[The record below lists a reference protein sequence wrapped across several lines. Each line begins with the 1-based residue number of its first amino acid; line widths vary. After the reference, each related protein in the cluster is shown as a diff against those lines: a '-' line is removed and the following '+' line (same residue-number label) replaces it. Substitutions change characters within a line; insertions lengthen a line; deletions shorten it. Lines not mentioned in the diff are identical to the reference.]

1 MEASH
6 LNDLINII
14 DGDPVLTN
22 PQPEDFHD
30 FIVDEDVF
38 NYGAND
44 YMTHTPPMKKVMVII
59 MMVLLLLDVYLKIIM
74 LLILVVV
81 L

>member
-1 MEASH
+1 MEASD
-6 LNDLINII
+6 LNDSINII

-38 NYGAND
+38 NYGFYAND
-44 YMTHTPPMKKVMVII
+44 YMTHTPPMKKVVVII

-74 LLILVVV
+74 LLK
-81 L
+81 

>member
-44 YMTHTPPMKKVMVII
+44 YMTHTPMKKVIVII
-59 MMVLLLLDVYLKIIM
+59 MMVLLLLDDYLKIIM